1 MARLLWRLPLT
12 TITPPPGSSQG
23 PPRPFPRGAGRF
35 TLALT
40 GRVAAEYPPT
50 KGNATTFGT
59 GDVCAWSGAFFA
71 WMGVLAGSAQR
82 SFAGCGGCLPR
93 SGHIFLTPAAY
104 HG

>member
-23 PPRPFPRGAGRF
+23 PARPIGAGRF

-40 GRVAAEYPPT
+40 GSEAAEYPPT
-50 KGNATTFGT
+50 KGNAATVGARGVCVWPGTFP
-59 GDVCAWSGAFFA
+59 AWV
-71 WMGVLAGSAQR
+71 GVLAGSAQR
-82 SFAGCGGCLPR
+82 SFAGCGGCRPR
-93 SGHIFLTPAAY
+93 SGRISLTPAVY